1 MEVQDIKPGTVISG
15 PKWPDPV
22 EVKKVEDDGSYIH
35 IVGATTKGDHID
47 QLLSLQELSDISIRA
62 IETDFKSEP
71 WKIFLS
77 LEAKRYR
84 FASLYDPLLA
94 MNASK
99 VDPLPHQIEAV
110 YGYVLKLPRI
120 RFLIADDP
128 GAGKT
133 IMAGL
138 IIKELKLRNLVK
150 RVLIVV
156 PGHLKDQWRRE
167 LKDRFEETFVVI
179 DRGQISAHYGEN
191 VWERENQ
198 IITSMDFA
206 RQDEILPSLSSAR
219 FDLIIV
225 DEAHKM
231 SAYRYGEKT
240 VKTKRY
246 RLGEALSRSA
256 DPHFLFLT
264 ATPHKGDPENFRL
277 FMDLLEPGFFATT
290 EMLQESIENQDNP
303 LFIRRIKEDLR
314 DFEGRPL
321 FLPRHV
327 KTIAFNL
334 SDEEKTLYNDVSK
347 YVKEQYNKALRS
359 DRRRN
364 VAFAL
369 IILQRRL
376 ASSTFAILRS
386 LERRKKRLDELL
398 EGSQRTGL
406 KSNNGG
412 LFDFE
417 DVEDMSEED
426 RWREEEIWE
435 TLSVAENR
443 QELESEI
450 STLGR
455 LIDQARSIIQKE
467 SEVKILQLKETME
480 KLNQESPKTKILIFT
495 ESKDTL
501 EYLEKKIRSWGY
513 SINVIHGG
521 MELEERVDAERI
533 FKNETQVMI
542 ATEAAGEGINLQF
555 CNLMINY
562 DLPWNP
568 NRLEQRMGRIHRYGQ
583 IREVFVFNIIAQ
595 DTREGKVLVRLFD
608 KLDEIR
614 DALKSDKVFDVI
626 SEVLYGTNLSQL
638 LMEAASSARD
648 VNEILKE
655 IDIKVDAD
663 YILRVK
669 ENLGESLATRYID
682 YTRLREMAQKAREN
696 RLIPEYTE
704 EFFKRAFSKAGGRY
718 RERKDD
724 FLAIDSI
731 PNQLKQISEEDSFK
745 KRFGSMLKLYPKVT
759 FDKDLGFRTQDS
771 EFVSFGHPLFET
783 MLEWVDRE
791 LGKDLQRGAIF
802 IDPDGRLDG
811 YILFYEGEVKDGT
824 GTVAGKSLFA
834 LYADSSV
841 KEIRSVPA
849 TIMWDLAE
857 SSQNQLVQAT
867 DIESIKKRV
876 LSQIISSLNEYKLK
890 LQDDRNRQAQI
901 KQKYGITSLEKLIVQ
916 LDGDLIDLYAR
927 RDRKEN
933 VDLAIFNKEEKKR
946 GYELSKR
953 ELEQIILKE
962 KNLTMSSPVFIGIAR
977 VLPMKIES
985 GSVMH
990 SDPEVERIGMAA
1002 VMKFE
1007 REGGREPE
1015 DVSKDNLGF
1024 DIRSKEKTLEN
1035 LQKIRYIEVKARAQ
1049 VGAVALTQNE
1059 WFKAQRLADDYFL
1072 YVVWNTRS
1080 DTSPKPLVIQNPA
1093 ERLAVD
1099 KVVEVVRYV
1108 IPPSEIQGKA
1118 T

>member
-1 MEVQDIKPGTVISG
+1 MDIQDIKPGSVISG

-22 EVKKVEDDGSYIH
+22 EVKKIDDDGAYVH
-35 IVGATTKGDHID
+35 IVGATSKGLHID
-47 QLLSLQELSDISIRA
+47 QLISLEELSDISIRA

-71 WKIFLS
+71 WKVFLS

-167 LKDRFEETFVVI
+167 LKDRFEESFVVI
-179 DRGQISAHYGEN
+179 DRGLMSAHYGEN

-206 RQDEILPSLSSAR
+206 RQDEILPSLASAR
-219 FDLIIV
+219 FDLIVV

-256 DPHFLFLT
+256 DPHLLFLT

-277 FMDLLEPGFFATT
+277 FVDLLEPGFFATS
-290 EMLQESIENQDNP
+290 EMLQQSIENQDNP
-303 LFIRRIKEDLR
+303 LFIRRVKEDLK

-327 KTIAFNL
+327 STVAFNL
-334 SDEEKTLYNDVSK
+334 SDDEKILYNDVSR

-359 DRRRN
+359 DKRRN

-369 IILQRRL
+369 VILQRRL

-386 LERRKKRLDELL
+386 LERRKTRLDELL
-398 EGSQRTGL
+398 KGAQRTGVTER
-406 KSNNGG
+406 G
-412 LFDFE
+412 FDFE

-426 RWREEEIWE
+426 RWKEEEIWE

-450 STLGR
+450 TTLGR
-455 LIDQARSIIQKE
+455 LIDQARSIIQNE
-467 SEVKILQLKETME
+467 SEVKILQLKETMGR
-480 KLNQESPKTKILIFT
+480 LNKESPNTKILIFT

-501 EYLEKKIRSWGY
+501 EYLEKRIRSWSY
-513 SINVIHGG
+513 SVNVIHGG
-521 MELEERVDAERI
+521 MGLEERIDAERI

-555 CNLMINY
+555 CHLMINY
-562 DLPWNP
+562 DIPWNP

-583 IREVFVFNIIAQ
+583 THEVYVFNMIAS
-595 DTREGKVLVRLFD
+595 DTREGRVLVRLFE

-614 DALKSDKVFDVI
+614 NALNSDKVFDVI
-626 SEVLYGTNLSQL
+626 SEVLYGKNLSQL
-638 LMEAASSARD
+638 LMEAAASARD
-648 VNEILKE
+648 INEILKE
-655 IDIKVDAD
+655 IDIEVDED
-663 YILRVK
+663 YISKVK
-669 ENLGESLATRYID
+669 ENLGESLATRFID
-682 YTRLREMAQKAREN
+682 YTRLKEMAQKAREN

-704 EFFKRAFSKAGGRY
+704 EFFKRAFSKSGGRY
-718 RERKDD
+718 RERKDQ

-731 PNQLKQISEEDSFK
+731 PSQLKQISEEDSFK
-745 KRFGSMLKLYPKVT
+745 KRFGSLLKSYPKIT
-759 FDKDLGFRTQDS
+759 FDKDLGFRTSDS
-771 EFVSFGHPLFET
+771 EFVSFGHPLFES
-783 MLEWVDRE
+783 MLEWVERE
-791 LGKDLQRGAIF
+791 LGKELQRGASF
-802 IDPDGRLDG
+802 VDPDGRLDG
-811 YILFYEGEVKDGT
+811 HILFFEGEVKDGT

-834 LYADSSV
+834 FYSDSKTSD
-841 KEIRSVPA
+841 IRNVPA

-857 SSQNQLVQAT
+857 SSAQTTSVQT
-867 DIESIKKRV
+867 IDPESLKKKV
-876 LSQIISSLNEYKLK
+876 LSRVISSLNEYKLK

-901 KQKYGITSLEKLIVQ
+901 KQKYGITSLEKLIVE

-927 RDRKEN
+927 RDRGEN

-946 GYELSKR
+946 EYEQSKK
-953 ELEQIILKE
+953 ELEEIILKE
-962 KNLTMSSPVFIGIAR
+962 RSLTMSSPAFIGIAR
-977 VLPMKIES
+977 VLPMQTER
-985 GSVMH
+985 GGVMH
-990 SDPEVERIGMAA
+990 SDPEVERIGMET

-1007 REGGREPE
+1007 REAGRDPE

-1024 DIRSKEKTLEN
+1024 DIRSKERTLEN
-1035 LQKIRYIEVKARAQ
+1035 IQKIRYIEVKARAE
-1049 VGAVALTQNE
+1049 VGPVALTQNE

-1072 YVVWNTRS
+1072 YVVWNTSS
-1080 DTSPKPLVIQNPA
+1080 DTDSKTLIIQNPA
-1093 ERLAVD
+1093 KRLAVD
-1099 KVVEVVRYV
+1099 KVVEVVRYI
-1108 IPPSEIQGKA
+1108 IPISEIQGKA
-1118 T
+1118 S